1 MKKRRRSGGAS
12 PYFRRMSLFQ
22 PMAGRRSPAAAISP
36 CSSYS
41 FVWSKAWRFF
51 RARVARNPMTQQMR
65 MYALIVKGV
74 LVRNGEANQ
83 TPNNSY
89 FPVQRYN
96 PMIGAGPPAM
106 TEAS

>member
-1 MKKRRRSGGAS
+1 MT
-12 PYFRRMSLFQ
+12 
-22 PMAGRRSPAAAISP
+22 GRRAPAASVSP

-41 FVWSKAWRFF
+41 FVWSRAWRFF
-51 RARVARNPMTQQMR
+51 SARVATNPMTQQMR

-74 LVRNGEANQ
+74 LVGNGETNEA
-83 TPNNSY
+83 PNNSY
-89 FPVQRYN
+89 FPDQRYN